1 MENEILDGFTN
12 DYVSLGADGAI
23 QAFEGGDAFWNLAGE
38 KLDEIGQNWLIT
50 EFDFVEDW
58 NTWEMHPNGEEIVY
72 LLSGAMDLTL
82 DKEGDLQTLELRSK
96 GLVIIPRN
104 TWHTAKVLEP
114 SKMLVITF
122 GKDTQ
127 VKPV

>member
-1 MENEILDGFTN
+1 
-12 DYVSLGADGAI
+12 
-23 QAFEGGDAFWNLAGE
+23 
-38 KLDEIGQNWLIT
+38 
-50 EFDFVEDW
+50 
-58 NTWEMHPNGEEIVY
+58 MHPNGEEIVY

-82 DKEGDLQTLELRSK
+82 DNKDDELQTVKLRGK